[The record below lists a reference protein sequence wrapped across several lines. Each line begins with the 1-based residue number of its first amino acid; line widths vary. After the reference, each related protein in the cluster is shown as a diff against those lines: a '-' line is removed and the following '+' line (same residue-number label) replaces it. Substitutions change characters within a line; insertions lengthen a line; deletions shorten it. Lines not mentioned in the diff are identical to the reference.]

1 MQLMRVQRKLSES
14 SLVMCFALDLK
25 LVSLGNFPDGE
36 HLLNVHRC
44 LNYNVNK

>member
-1 MQLMRVQRKLSES
+1 MQLMRVQRKLS